1 MEGFW
6 SLLRSWLCPHRGVSK
21 EKLLLDLGFVEYVY
35 DVRRRGKA
43 LLGALIE
50 LLVTPTPRNAG
61 GAILSLLAR
70 SQDTNRGCKRFYEW
84 AMQDSNLRLS
94 ACKADAL
101 PTELIA
107 PSSQC
112 TPV

>member
-70 SQDTNRGCKRFYEW
+70 SQDTK
-84 AMQDSNLRLS
+84 
-94 ACKADAL
+94 
-101 PTELIA
+101 
-107 PSSQC
+107 
-112 TPV
+112 